1 MIFIGNLSGSCMNI
15 DPSELEQARARFRKW
30 MPRGNP
36 GQCLWLADYLNSTP
50 EVRDFF
56 LSTRLATHWPI
67 FTASYPDLI
76 GALAVMSTHSV
87 RGYKITERVR
97 SAWSQQKY
105 RETLEAN
112 GKKTYNYVMS
122 IDAGEKLQRLANAC
136 QRPINK
142 TLEMLIDLQHDHLA
156 ETGIIRAAAKQPT
169 PAELAVTPIF
179 IPSGPGPRPPAPEPY
194 PNDPDSPINQS
205 VRRAE
210 ESFTRNNN
218 ARQAAIEAASRKES
232 QDNYLKSATAKLSL
246 TKGAAKESPE
256 SRKERLN
263 RRLYQ

>member
-1 MIFIGNLSGSCMNI
+1 
-15 DPSELEQARARFRKW
+15 
-30 MPRGNP
+30 
-36 GQCLWLADYLNSTP
+36 
-50 EVRDFF
+50 
-56 LSTRLATHWPI
+56 
-67 FTASYPDLI
+67 
-76 GALAVMSTHSV
+76 
-87 RGYKITERVR
+87 
-97 SAWSQQKY
+97 
-105 RETLEAN
+105 
-112 GKKTYNYVMS
+112 NYVMS